1 MRQERKAMH
10 ERIKLGRRD
19 GSLTTE
25 GATDLASFYSKKSQL
40 EMLEAGKKMA
50 EQGIERETGD
60 EPYEDGYEDGPGE
73 DETFG
78 YAEEMDDDEE
88 MGSGDDRQAPE
99 PVLME

>member
-1 MRQERKAMH
+1 MRQERKEMH

-25 GATDLASFYSKKSQL
+25 GATEMASFYSKKSQL
-40 EMLEAGKKMA
+40 WMLEFEKKMA
-50 EQGIERETGD
+50 EHGIGFNTG
-60 EPYEDGYEDGPGE
+60 EYVEECEDWPAE
-73 DETFG
+73 DETVG
-78 YAEEMDDDEE
+78 YAGEMDEDEE